1 MDRIRL
7 SQIMRRR
14 FLKANERQTGGPNER
29 SAHRS
34 AKERTVPD
42 VRLDEVGLW
51 TEIKLRIIRDY
62 SAAYSRILKK
72 QTIIRHFAYIDG
84 FAGAGQH
91 ISKTTGD
98 LIDGSPVIALSY
110 EFSHYHFVDLDGKR
124 AANLRQIAAGRDDVS
139 VYEGDCSSV
148 LLEQV
153 FPECRFE
160 DYRRALCL
168 LDPYDLNPKWEV
180 VQTAGVM
187 KSIELFIIFMIMH
200 ANRNVLLRG
209 SPESVSETEIAK
221 MTAFWGDESWRD
233 VAYRKR
239 QGLFEEILEKTR
251 NEDMAVAYRK
261 RLREVA
267 GFEYVP
273 EPLPMKNSKGA
284 VVYYLYFASRNET
297 GYKVAKGV
305 LDKYRDGG
313 ADSV

>member
-1 MDRIRL
+1 M
-7 SQIMRRR
+7 
-14 FLKANERQTGGPNER
+14 
-29 SAHRS
+29 
-34 AKERTVPD
+34 
-42 VRLDEVGLW
+42 RLDEIGLW

-62 SAAYSRILKK
+62 SAVYSRILKR

-91 ISKTTGD
+91 MSKTTGD

-110 EFSHYHFVDLDGKR
+110 DFSHYHFVDLDGKR

-153 FPECRFE
+153 FPKCRFK

-200 ANRNVLLRG
+200 ANRTVLLRG
-209 SPESVSETEIAK
+209 IPESVSETEIGK
-221 MTAFWGDESWRD
+221 MTALGR
-233 VAYRKR
+233 
-239 QGLFEEILEKTR
+239 
-251 NEDMAVAYRK
+251 
-261 RLREVA
+261 
-267 GFEYVP
+267 
-273 EPLPMKNSKGA
+273 
-284 VVYYLYFASRNET
+284 
-297 GYKVAKGV
+297 
-305 LDKYRDGG
+305 
-313 ADSV
+313 

>member
-1 MDRIRL
+1 M
-7 SQIMRRR
+7 
-14 FLKANERQTGGPNER
+14 
-29 SAHRS
+29 
-34 AKERTVPD
+34 PD

-62 SAAYSRILKK
+62 SSAYSRILKK

-98 LIDGSPVIALSY
+98 LIDGSPVIALSH

-124 AANLRQIAAGRDDVS
+124 AANLRHIAAGRDDVS

-200 ANRNVLLRG
+200 ANRTVLLRG
-209 SPESVSETEIAK
+209 SLKSVSETEIAK

-251 NEDMAVAYRK
+251 NEDMAAAYRK
-261 RLREVA
+261 RLRKVA
-267 GFEYVP
+267 GFEFVP
-273 EPLPMKNSKGA
+273 EPLPMKNSRGA
-284 VVYYLYFASRNET
+284 VVYYLYFASQNET

-305 LDKYRDGG
+305 LDKYWDGG

>member
-1 MDRIRL
+1 
-7 SQIMRRR
+7 
-14 FLKANERQTGGPNER
+14 
-29 SAHRS
+29 
-34 AKERTVPD
+34 VPD
-42 VRLDEVGLW
+42 VRLDEIGLW
-51 TEIKLRIIRDY
+51 TEIKLRIIQDY

-72 QTIIRHFAYIDG
+72 HTIIKHFAYIDG

-91 ISKTTGD
+91 MSKTTGD
-98 LIDGSPVIALSY
+98 LIAGSPAIALSHKI
-110 EFSHYHFVDLDGKR
+110 SHYHFVDLDGKR

-153 FPECRFE
+153 FPKYRFK

-168 LDPYDLNPKWEV
+168 LDPYDLNPRWEV

-221 MTAFWGDESWRD
+221 MTAFWGDKSWRD
-233 VAYRKR
+233 VAYKKR
-239 QGLFEEILEKTR
+239 QGLFGEMLEKTR

-267 GFEYVP
+267 GFEYVS
-273 EPLPMKNSKGA
+273 EALPMKNSKKA
-284 VVYYLYFASRNET
+284 VIYYLYFASQDEI
-297 GYKVAKGV
+297 GYKVAKEI

>member
-1 MDRIRL
+1 
-7 SQIMRRR
+7 MRRR
-14 FLKANERQTGGPNER
+14 FLKANERRTGGPNER
-29 SAHRS
+29 NAHRS

-98 LIDGSPVIALSY
+98 LIDGSPVIALSH
-110 EFSHYHFVDLDGKR
+110 EFSPYHFVDLDGKR

-148 LLEQV
+148 LLDQV

-251 NEDMAVAYRK
+251 NEDMAVAYRE

-273 EPLPMKNSKGA
+273 EPLPMKNSKRA
-284 VVYYLYFASRNET
+284 VVYYLYFASQNKT
-297 GYKVAKGV
+297 GYKVAKRI
-305 LDKYRDGG
+305 LDKYREGG
-313 ADSV
+313 ADSA

>member
-1 MDRIRL
+1 LNRNRL
-7 SQIMRRR
+7 SQIMRRQ
-14 FLKANERQTGGPNER
+14 FLKGNERKTGGPNER
-29 SAHRS
+29 SAYRS

-51 TEIKLRIIRDY
+51 TEIKLRIIADY
-62 SAAYSRILKK
+62 SAAYSKILKK

-91 ISKTTGD
+91 ISRATGE
-98 LIDGSPVIALSY
+98 LIDGSPLIALSH

-124 AANLRQIAAGRDDVS
+124 ATNLRQIAAGCDDVS
-139 VYEGDCSSV
+139 VYEGDCSAV
-148 LLEQV
+148 LLDQV
-153 FPECRFE
+153 FPQCRYE

-187 KSIELFIIFMIMH
+187 KSIELFIIFMIMD

-209 SPESVSETEIAK
+209 SPKSVSETEIAK

-233 VAYRKR
+233 VAYKKR
-239 QGLFEEILEKTR
+239 LGLFEEILEKTR
-251 NEDMAVAYRK
+251 NEDMAVAYRE

-273 EPLPMKNSKGA
+273 EPLPMKNSRGA
-284 VVYYLYFASRNET
+284 VVYYLYFASQNET
-297 GYKVAKGV
+297 GYKVAKRV
-305 LDKYRDGG
+305 LDKYRERG
-313 ADSV
+313 

>member
-1 MDRIRL
+1 MHLNRIRL
-7 SQIMRRR
+7 SQIMRKQ
-14 FLKANERQTGGPNER
+14 FLKGNEGQTGWANERSVHP
-29 SAHRS
+29 S

-62 SAAYSRILKK
+62 SAAYSKILKK

-91 ISKTTGD
+91 ISKATGG
-98 LIDGSPVIALSY
+98 LLDGSPVIALSY

-124 AANLRQIAAGRDDVS
+124 AANLREIAAGRDDVS
-139 VYEGDCSSV
+139 VYEGDCSAV

-153 FPECRFE
+153 FPECRYE

-180 VQTAGVM
+180 VQTAGAM

-209 SPESVSETEIAK
+209 SPKSVSETEIAK

-251 NEDMAVAYRK
+251 NEDMAVAYRE

-284 VVYYLYFASRNET
+284 VVYYLYFASQNET

-305 LDKYRDGG
+305 LDKYRGRG
-313 ADSV
+313 